1 MNDVHTG
8 DTRESQDEPGL
19 EPLVGEI
26 DEKEALR
33 QSIEHHEAELRDAV
47 EELTAVV
54 KSEVTLGAYI
64 TERPW
69 TWLLG
74 GFAVG
79 LLLGWRHPHTP
90 QGGR

>member
-1 MNDVHTG
+1 MNDLHTE
-8 DTRESQDEPGL
+8 DSDAQPSL
-19 EPLVGEI
+19 EPLVADL

-33 QSIEHHEAELRDAV
+33 HSIEQHEAELRDAV

-64 TERPW
+64 VERPW

-79 LLLGWRHPHTP
+79 LLLSR
-90 QGGR
+90 RSA

>member
-1 MNDVHTG
+1 MNEVQVTETEIHPPVERG
-8 DTRESQDEPGL
+8 N
-19 EPLVGEI
+19 GEL

-33 QSIEHHEAELRDAV
+33 QSIGHHEAELREAV

-64 TERPW
+64 VERPW

-79 LLLGWRHPHTP
+79 LLI
-90 QGGR
+90 GRRRSYAPGILV

>member
-1 MNDVHTG
+1 VNDLQTE
-8 DTRESQDEPGL
+8 ESHAQPSL
-19 EPLVGEI
+19 EPLVGDL

-33 QSIEHHEAELRDAV
+33 QSIEHHEAELREAV

-54 KSEVTLGAYI
+54 KSDVTLGAYI
-64 TERPW
+64 VERPW

-79 LLLGWRHPHTP
+79 LLLSR
-90 QGGR
+90 RSA

>member
-1 MNDVHTG
+1 VNDGHTE
-8 DTRESQDEPGL
+8 ESPVQPSL
-19 EPLVGEI
+19 EPLVADL

-33 QSIEHHEAELRDAV
+33 HSIEQHEAELREAV

-54 KSEVTLGAYI
+54 KNDMTLGSYI
-64 TERPW
+64 VERPW

-79 LLLGWRHPHTP
+79 LLLGR
-90 QGGR
+90 RSA